1 MGQNVKAEFHLVLE
15 ASSPNTYEMV
25 AFVVY
30 PKELFLKVNRLVI
43 SANWTSGEG
52 WYSDS
57 SGYLRGGEEDMKER

>member
-1 MGQNVKAEFHLVLE
+1 MGQNVKTEFHLVLE

>member
-57 SGYLRGGEEDMKER
+57 SAYLRGEEEDMKER